1 MNPEEVQ
8 CIEACQ
14 FPGTPNQANSRPRNK
29 AFQNPVH
36 MTYLVSH
43 SSPKLSLNQVA
54 RAVPTAS
61 YTRDHGVQ
69 ELSERSINL
78 PAICGAR
85 RVSSKSK
92 EQSKT
97 AVVNSQLVINLT
109 SR

>member
-54 RAVPTAS
+54 RAMPVEIRAC
-61 YTRDHGVQ
+61 G
-69 ELSERSINL
+69 SIDPRL
-78 PAICGAR
+78 DKFWTFHIIW
-85 RVSSKSK
+85 
-92 EQSKT
+92 T
-97 AVVNSQLVINLT
+97 LDT
-109 SR
+109 SIALA